1 MKATPIRSRA
11 MRGTAFNRIRTGS
24 PLRKRINRM
33 IEIPTVIP
41 RKRTIIFY

>member
-1 MKATPIRSRA
+1 MKATPITSRR
-11 MRGTAFNRIRTGS
+11 MRGTDFNRMRTGS

-41 RKRTIIFY
+41 RKRTIIF